1 MSCETPQCKRVSTF
15 VEQVYRDEKRY
26 PEPPCTVIDLLPLA
40 PDIQI
45 NVHEQGGTLQTLTLK
60 FLKPVRR
67 RRHRLRH
74 GFLFRLDARRSC
86 SCVRHGLS
94 SQKEETPNQVE
105 NC

>member
-15 VEQVYRDEKRY
+15 VEEVYRVEKRY

-60 FLKPVRR
+60 SLNDLSDVFPSVEQVIRDFLKNPTT
-67 RRHRLRH
+67 
-74 GFLFRLDARRSC
+74 RSY
-86 SCVRHGLS
+86 
-94 SQKEETPNQVE
+94 P
-105 NC
+105 